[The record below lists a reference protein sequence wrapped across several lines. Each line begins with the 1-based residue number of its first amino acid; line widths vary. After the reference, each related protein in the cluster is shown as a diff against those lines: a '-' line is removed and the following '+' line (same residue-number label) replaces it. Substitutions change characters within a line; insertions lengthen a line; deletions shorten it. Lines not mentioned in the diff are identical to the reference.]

1 MNINQL
7 MKQAQQMQKS
17 LAEAQSKLAVTETE
31 GSAGYGMVHVV
42 IDGKGAI
49 KTLTID
55 PKLMNPDDADMVADL
70 VVVAFNEAK
79 AKLDEIASTSM
90 SGLVPPGLKLPF

>member
-1 MNINQL
+1 MNIAQL

-17 LAEAQSKLAVTETE
+17 LAEAQTKLAATETS
-31 GSAGYGMVHVV
+31 GSSGNGMVNIV

-70 VVVAFNEAK
+70 IIVAFNEAK
-79 AKLDEIASTSM
+79 GKMESIASESM